1 MKLFQKIQSRSM
13 QFALSVMA
21 KLKAS
26 GTVSGKELDH
36 LAKECGLEY
45 ADQVLPDLMKSF
57 PLKQDKKGLHATEE
71 FSSPALPLSNLE
83 EEYLSQILRAP
94 EAALFLDEQER
105 EQLAATPAAPFFTA
119 CAEGTPFP
127 PPNITPK
134 ELHTIL
140 TAIEEKRSLHYCYRT
155 TNDPTCQKTTALPW
169 KLEFDARI
177 HRWCII
183 LYELNQ
189 HRMIKAIL
197 RNLSHFKLGDP
208 VDVSDRQLHGALDS
222 LLAPEAL
229 VLSILPQR
237 NALERCAMVFER
249 QMLRTIHRR
258 EDGKFLLSF
267 RWYTFDETEILQK
280 LLYLGPAVRLM
291 GPVSMGKKFL
301 ALLDEAL
308 NSQHF

>member
-13 QFALSVMA
+13 QFALSVMV

-26 GTVSGKELDH
+26 GIVSGRELDH

-45 ADQVLPDLMKSF
+45 ADQVLPDLIKSF
-57 PLKQDKKGLHATEE
+57 PLKQDKKGLRVTEE

-83 EEYLSQILRAP
+83 EEYLSRILRAP

-197 RNLSHFKLGDP
+197 RNLSHFELGDP

-249 QMLRTIHRR
+249 QMLRRI
-258 EDGKFLLSF
+258 EPAPDGTYQLTF
-267 RWYTFDETEILQK
+267 RYYRFEEPEILRN
-280 LLYLGPAVRLM
+280 LLYLGPTVRLVA
-291 GPVSMGKKFL
+291 PTSMQQKL
-301 ALLDEAL
+301 ADLLHQAMK
-308 NSQHF
+308 

>member
-83 EEYLSQILRAP
+83 EEYLSRILRAP
-94 EAALFLDEQER
+94 EAALFLDAQER
-105 EQLAATPAAPFFTA
+105 EQLAVNPADPFFTA

-197 RNLSHFKLGDP
+197 HNLSHLELGDP
-208 VDVSDRQLHGALDS
+208 VDISDRQLHGALDA
-222 LLAPEAL
+222 LLESEAL

-249 QMLRTIHRR
+249 QMLRRI
-258 EDGKFLLSF
+258 EPAPDGTYQLTF
-267 RWYTFDETEILQK
+267 RYYRFQEPEILRN
-280 LLYLGPAVRLM
+280 LLYLGPAVRLVA
-291 GPVSMGKKFL
+291 PTSMQQKL
-301 ALLDEAL
+301 TDLLHQAL
-308 NSQHF
+308 N

>member
-1 MKLFQKIQSRSM
+1 
-13 QFALSVMA
+13 
-21 KLKAS
+21 
-26 GTVSGKELDH
+26 
-36 LAKECGLEY
+36 
-45 ADQVLPDLMKSF
+45 MKSF

-197 RNLSHFKLGDP
+197 RNLSHFELGDL

-229 VLSILPQR
+229 VLSIASNR

-249 QMLRTIHRR
+249 QMLRRI
-258 EDGKFLLSF
+258 EPAPDGTYQLTF
-267 RWYTFDETEILQK
+267 RYYRFEEPEILRN
-280 LLYLGPAVRLM
+280 LLYLGPTVHLVA
-291 GPVSMGKKFL
+291 PTSMRQKL
-301 ALLDEAL
+301 TDLLHQAL
-308 NSQHF
+308 N